1 MLIGLA
7 LNCLLKQQQNIRRI
21 TVEDFFILT
30 GVTLVV
36 FMVFVAPIWL
46 ILHYRSKK
54 QVSQGL
60 SETELRS
67 LQKLSERAELMA
79 DRIQTLESILDAEA
93 PDWRTRA

>member
-1 MLIGLA
+1 M
-7 LNCLLKQQQNIRRI
+7 
-21 TVEDFFILT
+21 EEFFILT
-30 GVTLVV
+30 GVTLIV

-67 LQKLSERAELMA
+67 LENLAEKAELMA

-93 PDWRTRA
+93 PNWRNRA

>member
-1 MLIGLA
+1 MEVFG
-7 LNCLLKQQQNIRRI
+7 
-21 TVEDFFILT
+21 ILT
-30 GVTLVV
+30 GVTLIV

-46 ILHYRSKK
+46 IMHYRSKK

-67 LQKLSERAELMA
+67 LQNLSEKAEQMA

-93 PDWRTRA
+93 PDWRNRA